1 LQSRRRASSCCPART
16 PCCRPRR
23 ICICICHALLPAARA
38 PCCRPRRHC
47 QQGQSRVESSRVLKG
62 QVKVKARSGVE
73 ASTSHLATTRPDET
87 GFGRSCPACGPCGL
101 SRVHMYVHAHVD
113 ACECTCACSCACSCG
128 RLRVHMRMLI
138 CMLMWTLASA
148 HAHAHLHAHVDA
160 CVDSHAYGLLMWT
173 PMVDPHVRW
182 AGSLCGLSRV
192 PRDAIS
198 QMGGGVSHVNGLTLF
213 LDSLTSSGHS
223 VEQRPRHR
231 QCDRAAPPGPGVA
244 ATDIFY
250 IYAVL

>member
-1 LQSRRRASSCCPART
+1 MQSRRRASSCCPART

-138 CMLMWTLASA
+138 CMLMWTLAWTLMPTDFSCGPPWWT
-148 HAHAHLHAHVDA
+148 LMCDGRGL
-160 CVDSHAYGLLMWT
+160 CVDSHAFHEMRSL
-173 PMVDPHVRW
+173 RW
-182 AGSLCGLSRV
+182 GVVSR
-192 PRDAIS
+192 
-198 QMGGGVSHVNGLTLF
+198 M
-213 LDSLTSSGHS
+213 
-223 VEQRPRHR
+223 
-231 QCDRAAPPGPGVA
+231 
-244 ATDIFY
+244 
-250 IYAVL
+250 

>member
-101 SRVHMYVHAHVD
+101 SQVHMYVHAHVD

-128 RLRVHMRMLI
+128 RLRVHMRMLM

-160 CVDSHAYGLLMWT
+160 CECTCACSFACSCGRLRGLSCLRTSH
-173 PMVDPHVRW
+173 VDPHGGPSC
-182 AGSLCGLSRV
+182 A
-192 PRDAIS
+192 
-198 QMGGGVSHVNGLTLF
+198 MGGVFVWTLTRSTRCDLSDGGWCLACER
-213 LDSLTSSGHS
+213 LDL
-223 VEQRPRHR
+223 VP
-231 QCDRAAPPGPGVA
+231 
-244 ATDIFY
+244 
-250 IYAVL
+250 